1 MTIQILDLQRCAGT
15 ANGENSARTGEPKDG
30 KETTRIPV
38 HMEQGKG
45 RTYVSERVREL
56 EKSKD
61 SIPNI
66 MPI

>member
-1 MTIQILDLQRCAGT
+1 
-15 ANGENSARTGEPKDG
+15 
-30 KETTRIPV
+30 
-38 HMEQGKG
+38 MEQGKG